1 MSVIFTGVIVAAV
14 IAFCA
19 VVCILHSNELAGI
32 ISLLSDAGFICIFC
46 LCVGLV
52 FTGTVKITI

>member
-32 ISLLSDAGFICIFC
+32 ILLLCDVGFLCIFC

-52 FTGTVKITI
+52 FTGTIKNPI